1 LRLAA
6 AFSAANAHP
15 PAPAGN
21 TGHSALKSNADSN
34 EKADLE
40 AVHDLSLRGLT
51 PNPLDPHL
59 ANLARI
65 PPCRRL
71 PLKSTAQPIFL
82 KTLAATIGC

>member
-40 AVHDLSLRGLT
+40 AVHDLSLRGLSRT
-51 PNPLDPHL
+51 PLDRPSSQSSLDFHYVV
-59 ANLARI
+59 A
-65 PPCRRL
+65 CH
-71 PLKSTAQPIFL
+71 
-82 KTLAATIGC
+82 